1 MSIFI
6 VKVTSDKY
14 GRVSATDP
22 VDTAVPGLQQDPV
35 NIAVSALQPDVVT
48 NRLQLTLSSVGIEW
62 VARAW

>member
-22 VDTAVPGLQQDPV
+22 VDTAVPGLQDPV

-48 NRLQLTLSSVGIEW
+48 DRLQLTLSSVGIEW